1 MNKIQLQFDQHTKV
15 NEVLDQIVSGR
26 LKQIH
31 DGLAKWNNQEDKEL
45 LDACKTLLDW
55 MVNPHEQPSSD

>member
-1 MNKIQLQFDQHTKV
+1 MTHKIQLQFDQHTTAA
-15 NEVLDQIVSGR
+15 EVLDQIVQAR
-26 LKQIH
+26 LQQIH

-55 MVNPHEQPSSD
+55 MGQPTSD